1 MAKDI
6 GIDLG
11 TANVLI
17 YVEGQGIALNE
28 PSVVAIDAKTDKVLA
43 IGSDAYKWIDRGNQD
58 IRVVRPLKDG
68 VISDF
73 DATEAMLT
81 TFVNQLRV
89 KGWMSRPN
97 IMICAPT
104 NITEIERKAIIQAA
118 QSAGGA
124 NVYLEYE
131 PKVAAV
137 GAGLDIFDFVGS
149 MVIDIG
155 GGTSDIA
162 VLSGGDIVAS
172 RSLRMA
178 GDQLTQDIIRYLRLQ
193 FGILI
198 GMPMAERIKQDVGS
212 SLQVT
217 NPIEMTI
224 RGQDLNDANSVKGLP
239 KQVTI
244 DSNDIE
250 EAMHATLNTIV
261 RSAKEILG
269 KIQPGLAGDI
279 IDRGIM
285 LTGGGALLGS
295 KVKGGGID
303 TLLQQE
309 LHVPVNISESPL
321 DNVAKGAGT
330 LLEYAKRERH
340 NSHQILGIGNP
351 SYKKK
356 LDQETQIE
364 SNNIHINKVEN

>member
-28 PSVVAIDAKTDKVLA
+28 PSVVAIDAKTDQVLA

-172 RSLRMA
+172 QSLRMA
-178 GDQLTQDIIRYLRLQ
+178 GDQMTQDIIHYVRQQ

-198 GMPMAERIKQDVGS
+198 GTPMAERIKQEVGS
-212 SLQVT
+212 ALQVA

-224 RGQDLNDANSVKGLP
+224 RGQDLNDTNSVKGLP

-250 EAMHATLNTIV
+250 EAMHSTLTHIV
-261 RSAKEILG
+261 RSSKEILG
-269 KIQPGLAGDI
+269 QIQPGLAGDI

-285 LTGGGALLGS
+285 LTGGGSLLGTN
-295 KVKGGGID
+295 VKGGGID

-309 LHVPVNISESPL
+309 LHVPVSISDSPL

-330 LLEYAKRERH
+330 LLEYAKQERH
-340 NSHQILGIGNP
+340 HAHQVLGIGNP

-356 LDQETQIE
+356 LDKETQIK
-364 SNNIHINKVEN
+364 SNNIHINKVEQ